1 MAPGACTS
9 CSSMTTHK
17 KKAPRRNRPVGDD
30 EKDLWAQV
38 TGDVKPLEKFAT
50 NRELTPADQHDGP
63 AAAPPVEK
71 TVAPPRRK
79 RIVRVETPPTTRK
92 ALPTLSPGAG
102 VGMDKQ
108 SSRRLRRGQADIDAR
123 MDLHGMTRDEAG
135 RELKAFLARAAAA
148 GHRTVL
154 VITGKGLASD
164 GGKGVLKAAV
174 PGWLNESPNRERILG
189 FSPAQPKD
197 GGDGALYVRLKRKRS
212 GP

>member
-1 MAPGACTS
+1 MAPDACTS
-9 CSSMTTHK
+9 CLSMTTHK
-17 KKAPRRNRPVGDD
+17 KKAPRRDRPVGDD
-30 EKDLWAQV
+30 EKDLWAQI
-38 TGDVKPLEKFAT
+38 TGDVKPLAKPISGSDPSPMSE
-50 NRELTPADQHDGP
+50 DDGP
-63 AAAPPVEK
+63 AAASPVEK

-79 RIVRVETPPTTRK
+79 RIVRVETPPPPRK
-92 ALPTLSPGAG
+92 ALPTLSPGPG
-102 VGMDKQ
+102 VGMDKR
-108 SSRRLRRGQADIDAR
+108 SSRRLRRGQAAIDAR
-123 MDLHGMTRDEAG
+123 MDLHGMTQDQAARGLES
-135 RELKAFLARAAAA
+135 FLARAAAA